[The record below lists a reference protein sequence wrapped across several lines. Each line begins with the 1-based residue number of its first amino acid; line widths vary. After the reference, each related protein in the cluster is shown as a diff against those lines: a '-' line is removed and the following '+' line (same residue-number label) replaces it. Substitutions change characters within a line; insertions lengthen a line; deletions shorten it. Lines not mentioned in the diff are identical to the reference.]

1 MWRKCRGMCLRQKTS
16 KSQGRRRNIFI
27 LYFPTQSYICQ
38 IEELHLAMH
47 EFCHAGRM
55 LQVFRC
61 TYNYRGFG
69 LLSDLTIRLQKKSV
83 LKQKGGAGD
92 AEPQSFTLFRPLL
105 LLLLLILDHLCCPDP
120 DHNLG
125 GWCYRKPKT
134 PGEIVLLHGDSPLF
148 TSSLTGCLKEERE
161 EERQKEGERW
171 GDYGEKKRR

>member
-1 MWRKCRGMCLRQKTS
+1 MLTSENQQVTRQKE
-16 KSQGRRRNIFI
+16 KYIYFVLPHPELYLPNRRIASCYAWI
-27 LYFPTQSYICQ
+27 LSCWEDVASIYVHLQLSGIWIIVWPHNQVT
-38 IEELHLAMH
+38 EEVCA
-47 EFCHAGRM
+47 EAE
-55 LQVFRC
+55 
-61 TYNYRGFG
+61 
-69 LLSDLTIRLQKKSV
+69 
-83 LKQKGGAGD
+83 GGAGD

-161 EERQKEGERW
+161 KERRKEGERW

>member
-1 MWRKCRGMCLRQKTS
+1 MCLRQKTS

-83 LKQKGGAGD
+83 LKQKGGRGM
-92 AEPQSFTLFRPLL
+92 QSHNPSHCLGPSSSSTISVALTL
-105 LLLLLILDHLCCPDP
+105 I
-120 DHNLG
+120 
-125 GWCYRKPKT
+125 T
-134 PGEIVLLHGDSPLF
+134 
-148 TSSLTGCLKEERE
+148 T
-161 EERQKEGERW
+161 W
-171 GDYGEKKRR
+171 GDDVTGSPRPPGR